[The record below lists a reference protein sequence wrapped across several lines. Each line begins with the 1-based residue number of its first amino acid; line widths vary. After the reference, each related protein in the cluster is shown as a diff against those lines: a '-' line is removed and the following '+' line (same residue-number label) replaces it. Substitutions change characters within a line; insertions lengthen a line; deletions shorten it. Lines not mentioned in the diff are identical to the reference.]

1 MKLFRLRINFVGR
14 CNHGYSTLSG
24 NISALNFSLFPEG
37 SEEDSWMNSRT
48 WERYRSTRLLSALS
62 LSWARTSVCVF
73 DPVAI
78 QAGSPQAPCSCMF
91 SREKSVVP
99 CWSSSFERSSREI
112 FVQVVGGST
121 LWRKEKTLFQKFGL
135 HVLGRN
141 FPLKSDWNPVR
152 GSSIRRRTF
161 PGAVCASSFV
171 RACVILV
178 WKLHRKSGW
187 HFLFVRKKKRKV
199 WRTWSF
205 FPPLL
210 LSLLRIGLDWCR
222 WCCCWRVGPSF
233 RLWFCLHKHERA
245 CWGGCECVATTH
257 AHMFWVAGER
267 VGECTVGL

>member
-48 WERYRSTRLLSALS
+48 WERYRSTRLLSALSLS

-121 LWRKEKTLFQKFGL
+121 LWRKEKTSFSEVRTACFGAD
-135 HVLGRN
+135 
-141 FPLKSDWNPVR
+141 FPVEKWLKS
-152 GSSIRRRTF
+152 GSWLVDPTQDISGRRL
-161 PGAVCASSFV
+161 C
-171 RACVILV
+171 
-178 WKLHRKSGW
+178 
-187 HFLFVRKKKRKV
+187 
-199 WRTWSF
+199 
-205 FPPLL
+205 
-210 LSLLRIGLDWCR
+210 
-222 WCCCWRVGPSF
+222 
-233 RLWFCLHKHERA
+233 
-245 CWGGCECVATTH
+245 
-257 AHMFWVAGER
+257 
-267 VGECTVGL
+267 